1 MMTITIYILT
11 KIKKIIDLALFVI
24 SPYIIKFGG
33 DDMKRYFAIIF
44 IIFLSI
50 LLILSNERSFE
61 NYVSSMGV
69 DGEFLNETTYKIC
82 GKIND
87 TFLDKIDI
95 NILSK
100 KCLEDRVIIEGYTD
114 KIVGYRV
121 LNNCKVNL
129 QISISEDCVILGSP
143 LITGS
148 F

>member
-1 MMTITIYILT
+1 
-11 KIKKIIDLALFVI
+11 
-24 SPYIIKFGG
+24 
-33 DDMKRYFAIIF
+33 MKRYFAIIF

-50 LLILSNERSFE
+50 LIILSNERSFE
-61 NYVSSMGV
+61 SYVSSMGA

-87 TFLDKIDI
+87 DFLDKIDI

-100 KCLEDRVIIEGYTD
+100 KCLEDRTIIEGYTD
-114 KIVGYRV
+114 KIVGYKV
-121 LNNCKVNL
+121 INNCKVNL

-148 F
+148 FWKLECIGLKILAIIS